1 MISVYDM
8 PRTIEL
14 ETRVPS
20 FLLSADLL
28 RRSVLPGALAVAGHF
43 SPPPIRFS
51 QPPAIPLLPAAVAGV
66 LDDLIDSGSQLT
78 VMDSHRPSLS
88 QRPSQA
94 ILHPNMDADYIIHP
108 GPIDESVL
116 NRQTTHRTEAIW
128 KPELDTKNIANEP
141 LKVHKGGTLKLDVR
155 IRDYVVAVGFYPWT
169 QVASVRLDPTLLTAA
184 IERWR
189 PETHTFHL
197 NDGEATITLQDVSLL
212 TGLPV
217 EGMPVT
223 GRSQI
228 NFEEVCERL
237 LGVYPECDSKSPA
250 IAKRSW
256 FTDHLREIPADAG
269 EEMLKMYARAY
280 LLHLIGTT
288 LFSDKSGNTIP
299 LCFLPL
305 LEDLDRIRDYSWG
318 SAVLACLYSNM
329 CSASQ
334 IGHRGLA
341 GAPLIIQFWCWERLS
356 RIGVPKITPTFE
368 LPPPEAEFDPAL
380 RGPWSLLNWLGPK
393 KYKGVPHGSLLQYR
407 EALQKMQVGD
417 FIWRPYDE
425 RMFEYL
431 NPNCLEGRDT
441 TWRADGPLICFNIIE
456 WHHPG
461 RVARQYGFLQ
471 GVPLNAIGCS
481 DKCHGMDRKKNG
493 DWGVFH
499 ASYIAL
505 WVSRHERLINGD
517 MAYPGNQID
526 IPTSQ
531 YYAWYATHTRRLI
544 QPRIEDEVEEV
555 GEDDAHQTRP
565 SHAYRPDTH
574 IIPENIRA
582 LVMNARDAR
591 EFFLNCTDDYS
602 RRGFHKIFHTAYTE
616 IEKLTDPSI
625 VGVDPN
631 TVTLDAGDTVNDY
644 GGGYDAEEGDD
655 DDQEH
660 MDVDDTH
667 NEDQMDDRYRPSS
680 SSQPVRHVSERERD
694 PSRWSFIRRLPRML
708 PRRGRR

>member
-1 MISVYDM
+1 MITFTDKDWEDIKFGVDNDIDFYAVSFVKDAKV
-8 PRTIEL
+8 IHEL
-14 ETRVPS
+14 KAYLKESLDFKRKTEKGKKGDKGV
-20 FLLSADLL
+20 
-28 RRSVLPGALAVAGHF
+28 VCN
-43 SPPPIRFS
+43 
-51 QPPAIPLLPAAVAGV
+51 AA
-66 LDDLIDSGSQLT
+66 
-78 VMDSHRPSLS
+78 
-88 QRPSQA
+88 
-94 ILHPNMDADYIIHP
+94 
-108 GPIDESVL
+108 
-116 NRQTTHRTEAIW
+116 
-128 KPELDTKNIANEP
+128 
-141 LKVHKGGTLKLDVR
+141 
-155 IRDYVVAVGFYPWT
+155 GFYPWT
-169 QVASVRLDPTLLTAA
+169 QVASVMLDPTLLTAA

-228 NFEEVCERL
+228 NFEE
-237 LGVYPECDSKSPA
+237 
-250 IAKRSW
+250 RSW

-280 LLHLIGTT
+280 LLHLIGST

-299 LCFLPL
+299 LYFLPL

-318 SAVLACLYSNM
+318 SD
-329 CSASQ
+329 
-334 IGHRGLA
+334 
-341 GAPLIIQFWCWERLS
+341 CWERLS
-356 RIGVPKITPTFE
+356 RIGVPKITSTFE

-380 RGPWSLLNWLGPK
+380 RGPWSLLNCLGHK

-441 TWRADGPLICFNIIE
+441 TWRADVPLICFNIIE

-471 GVPLNAIGCS
+471 GVPINAIGCS
-481 DKCHGMDRKKNG
+481 DRCHGMDRKKNR

-531 YYAWYATHTRRLI
+531 YYAWYDTHTRRLI

-555 GEDDAHQTRP
+555 GEDDAHQTQP
-565 SHAYRPDTH
+565 SHAYRSDTH
-574 IIPENIRA
+574 IIPENIRE

-631 TVTLDAGDTVNDY
+631 TVTLDVGDTVNDY

-680 SSQPVRHVSERERD
+680 SSQPVRRVSERERD